1 MMDGSPGTQEL
12 LSFDDAEEMLDT
24 SIDDLTN
31 VHVSNTEP
39 TNVARSVE
47 TPVPQGEVNYQSSI
61 HQSVG
66 VHYGAFPGIY
76 TPLTTCSYSQ
86 HNTQPDG
93 NDCYSLSNT
102 TDTRGLQRCTSETQY
117 SQTSQPDVRNLNV
130 PPQQEIMTPPAHTNA
145 DTQQSNA
152 TASGDQILDNF
163 YIKPRESSGSQPF
176 NYNNLYLPDMDNLS
190 YYEFPS
196 VNSPPGPSQEGK
208 SGSRALNY
216 IGRNAEQEVQQG
228 MLTSPTFPFN
238 SFEPLNNRQWQMNSG
253 AGRDANNDSLNLQ
266 DCGSSLHHLSG
277 TNSTPNI
284 LISPNSTLNERET
297 CVLNEDEDNI
307 IEHNTKGTMCIPEVS
322 DEGIYSNGNVFPTT
336 SELSTGTSVVTCPES
351 KPPQDLQSRSRKKQ
365 RSTRNKAYE
374 RQEPYTNKEEEKKR
388 RDAIRAK
395 NCRDRNK
402 EKMEKLEAKVQ
413 ELTKMYNKEHEEKDN
428 LSKEN
433 DNLSKEKDNLSK
445 KIIILQQELE
455 GCKNSYENTLNFLKK
470 NYGIVLPH
478 YQSDKPS
485 PQ

>member
-1 MMDGSPGTQEL
+1 MMDGSPGTQGEL

-31 VHVSNTEP
+31 VLVSNTEP
-39 TNVARSVE
+39 TSVARSVE

-66 VHYGAFPGIY
+66 VHYGAFPGIC
-76 TPLTTCSYSQ
+76 TPLTTSSYSQ

-130 PPQQEIMTPPAHTNA
+130 PRQLEIMTPPAHTNA

-190 YYEFPS
+190 YEFPS
-196 VNSPPGPSQEGK
+196 VYSPPGPSQEGK

-216 IGRNAEQEVQQG
+216 IGRYAEQEVQQG
-228 MLTSPTFPFN
+228 MPTSSTFQFN
-238 SFEPLNNRQWQMNSG
+238 LFELLNNRQRQMNSG

-266 DCGSSLHHLSG
+266 DCGPALHHLSG

-284 LISPNSTLNERET
+284 PISPNSTLNERET
-297 CVLNEDEDNI
+297 RVLNEDEGNI

-322 DEGIYSNGNVFPTT
+322 DEGICSNGNVFPTT
-336 SELSTGTSVVTCPES
+336 SELSTGTSVVTCPGS
-351 KPPQDLQSRSRKKQ
+351 KPPQGLQSLSRKKQ

-413 ELTKMYNKEHEEKDN
+413 ELTIMHKKEREEN
-428 LSKEN
+428 
-433 DNLSKEKDNLSK
+433 DNLSK